1 MNFMKKI
8 VQGIFNFSLVIFLFT
23 FSINLIAS
31 NLAFYQFAFQQFD
44 IAETSELSEDEYL
57 EATSRLLDYISGE
70 DVEIQMQVEDNGQL
84 VDLYS
89 ADVIAHMVDVR
100 ALYLVLL
107 KVLKFSFLGL
117 LISSVLVYILN
128 LKTKLF
134 PRFKQASIILGG
146 ILIGLVMYALID
158 FEAFWVLFHK
168 LLFTNDLWLIDPTKD
183 KMILMYPQELFFSL
197 VMIILITF
205 TVCYTLIYLL
215 LKRLSKVGNDDEKS
229 AISE

>member
-8 VQGIFNFSLVIFLFT
+8 VLGIFNFSLVIFLFT

-134 PRFKQASIILGG
+134 PSFKQASIILGG

-205 TVCYTLIYLL
+205 TICYTLIYLL

-229 AISE
+229 AIGE